1 MQYAFWTQLDLDYP
15 WQWWD
20 AGPTNSGDWRVNTFH
35 DAVPVIASRPFH
47 GVPVYTQK
55 KDEIRRILADLGNHC
70 SDLVGVE
77 GSFYFDPSPR
87 ILGAP
92 RYQTTSLDRVIETS
106 RHQFAFMD
114 SVAQNRLDALLP
126 ELHAK
131 SFDQLK
137 KFDGNLFVLL
147 SKLSG
152 MGLTSLSSLA
162 EFAESDL
169 TLSSLSSTYLA
180 SRYGDRLSIS
190 GFADLVK
197 SIDDNLLSLRG
208 PECPWVSGKHR
219 IINDTMATGLG
230 LVDGWYSTNIAV
242 EPNDANALMSTVRHL
257 YEWGGYPT
265 LSNVW
270 DAIPLS
276 FVVDWL
282 VNVGDIFESI
292 DRMVYARYYN
302 VVGVMNSFKV
312 NMINSFFPGIRL
324 TLYRRMLDSS
334 LHLGVSSVELG
345 LPPILN
351 IIDSAALL
359 AG

>member
-1 MQYAFWTQLDLDYP
+1 
-15 WQWWD
+15 
-20 AGPTNSGDWRVNTFH
+20 
-35 DAVPVIASRPFH
+35 
-47 GVPVYTQK
+47 
-55 KDEIRRILADLGNHC
+55 
-70 SDLVGVE
+70 
-77 GSFYFDPSPR
+77 
-87 ILGAP
+87 
-92 RYQTTSLDRVIETS
+92 
-106 RHQFAFMD
+106 MD
-114 SVAQNRLDALLP
+114 SLATNRLLELTP

-131 SFDQLK
+131 SFDQVK

-152 MGLTSLSSLA
+152 MGLTSISSLA
-162 EFAESDL
+162 DLASSDL
-169 TLSSLSSTYLA
+169 SLSSLSSTYLA

-197 SIDDNLLSLRG
+197 SIDENLLSLRG
-208 PECPWVSGKHR
+208 QECPWIPGKHR
-219 IINDTMATGLG
+219 IINDVVATGLG
-230 LVDGWYSTNIAV
+230 PMDGWYSTNIAV
-242 EPNDANALMSTVRHL
+242 EPNDANALMKSVRHL

-282 VNVGDIFESI
+282 VNVGDIFGSI
-292 DRMVYARYYN
+292 DRMVYSRYYN
-302 VVGVMNSFKV
+302 VVGVLNSFKV
-312 NMINSFFPGIRL
+312 GMINSFFPGVRL
-324 TLYRRMLDSS
+324 SLYRRILDSS